1 MRKRIEPFKMIKK
14 FEPLD
19 FDGEVVSVGSA
30 NKLITEHPMFKTGQF
45 TAKVKDLCQRYGGGN
60 AVIAEKWFEEG
71 INCEVLKFDSNA
83 WQKGKVRIKVTLEF
97 CPDEPE
103 IEEITQSNDAEAN
116 QTESP
121 LDDIRRMMN
130 KDN

>member
-1 MRKRIEPFKMIKK
+1 MERR
-14 FEPLD
+14 FESLD
-19 FDGEVVSVGSA
+19 FDGEVVSVGSSS
-30 NKLITEHPMFKTGQF
+30 KLITEHPMFKTGQF

-60 AVIAEKWFEEG
+60 AGIAERWFEEG
-71 INCEVLKFDSNA
+71 ITCEVLKFDSNA

-103 IEEITQSNDAEAN
+103 IEEITQGSDLEIN
-116 QTESP
+116 QAESP

>member
-1 MRKRIEPFKMIKK
+1 MDRK

-45 TAKVKDLCQRYGGGN
+45 TGKVKDLCQRYGGGN
-60 AVIAEKWFEEG
+60 AVIAAKWFEEG
-71 INCEVLKFDSNA
+71 IDCEVLKFDSNA
-83 WQKGKVRIKVTLEF
+83 WRKGKVRIKVSLEF

-103 IEEITQSNDAEAN
+103 IEEITQINNTEN
-116 QTESP
+116 NKPESP
-121 LDDIRRMMN
+121 LDDIRQKMS
-130 KDN
+130 KET